1 MNSEIQQSREHLL
14 QLLAATQASTK
25 ALLSPLDPE
34 RVVHSDERAWR
45 VRDIL
50 DHLGVWNWEAAR
62 SLQAYARGSEYHC
75 VPSEG
80 AYYDYNGPAA
90 DERRAWSIDQVWA
103 EYDSAHEALRY
114 AVATMPDELWD
125 GDMLY
130 PWNAHGTVASLIEI
144 MMKHETTDHCQLVL
158 EAVG

>member
-1 MNSEIQQSREHLL
+1 MISEIGQTRERLL
-14 QLLAATQASTK
+14 KLLTSTQASTK
-25 ALLSPLDPE
+25 GLLSPLDPE
-34 RVVHSDERAWR
+34 RVVHTDERAWR

-50 DHLGVWNWEAAR
+50 GHLGVWNWEAAR

-90 DERRAWSIDQVWA
+90 DERRGWPIEQVWA
-103 EYDSAHEALRY
+103 EYDAAHEALRY

-130 PWNAHGTVASLIEI
+130 PWNAHGTPARLIEI
-144 MMKHETTDHCQLVL
+144 MMKHETSDHCALV
-158 EAVG
+158 ARVVG